1 MSEPGGALDLQCEF
15 ARGGELVDMTA
26 TPSQPAI
33 EPIRN
38 RGSVGHANIQGP
50 ARFENTAYFF
60 QSAGKVVNMLKAVV
74 GNHQVKATGS
84 KRQAGRISLD
94 KIGDSA
100 GFSFQVKPDS
110 GELPS
115 G

>member
-1 MSEPGGALDLQCEF
+1 
-15 ARGGELVDMTA
+15 MTA